1 VGQAFL
7 NTLTAG
13 RQEDCLVRQL
23 FNAVSSFENRMQ
35 VYTSNGCCD
44 DSRSSWFYLEYGG
57 KCGCIEEGSGSTGN
71 NDRGMDQLI
80 YCKLH
85 RSYT

>member
-1 VGQAFL
+1 MVGQAFL

-35 VYTSNGCCD
+35 SMEENVDALRKVVEAQETM
-44 DSRSSWFYLEYGG
+44 
-57 KCGCIEEGSGSTGN
+57 IEVWIS
-71 NDRGMDQLI
+71 
-80 YCKLH
+80 
-85 RSYT
+85 